1 MIISNDRALVVYLD
15 FFLNYGPPRGQLV
28 YIHVTIALLFES
40 EDIVENVVHDDNED
54 GNLLEILTS
63 DFRPNY
69 SLSSFRDKDKDAS
82 QYLFQF
88 CRSNS

>member
-28 YIHVTIALLFES
+28 YIHVTIALFFES
-40 EDIVENVVHDDNED
+40 KDIVENILHDDNEE

-63 DFRPNY
+63 DFRPNF
-69 SLSSFRDKDKDAS
+69 SLNSFRDQDKDAS
-82 QYLFQF
+82 Q
-88 CRSNS
+88 